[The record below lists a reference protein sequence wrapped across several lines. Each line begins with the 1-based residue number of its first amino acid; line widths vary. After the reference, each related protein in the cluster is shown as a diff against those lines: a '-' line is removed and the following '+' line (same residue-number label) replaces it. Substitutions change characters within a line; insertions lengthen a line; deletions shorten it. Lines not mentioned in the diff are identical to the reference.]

1 MSIVEKCRSEL
12 QRILAYWSTDAFYS
26 GTNRFYGRI
35 DENEVID
42 TTAPLGG
49 VLYTRILWSY
59 AAAYRLEGNAEYL
72 EMAGYA
78 YRYITTHFIDPEF
91 GGIYWSLNPDGKP
104 LDTKKQIYAL
114 AFAIY
119 GLTEYHLACYD
130 NQALVQAQQLY
141 HLIEQYSFDGD
152 KGGYLEAFNRDWSPI
167 ADLRLS
173 AKDAN
178 EKKTMNTHLH
188 VLEAYTNLYRV
199 WPDEELQSRIE
210 SLIGVF
216 QQHIISSENHHLIL
230 FFDENWN
237 PKSDIISYG
246 HDIEASWLLL
256 EAAEVIHNEK
266 LIVEVKELSVKIA
279 EASLEGAH
287 PDGSLDYEYE
297 PSQHHLIAEKHWWVQ
312 AEAVV
317 GFLNAYQLT
326 KDGKFY
332 KRFYSSWNFIE
343 NYVIDKKNGEWFW
356 GLNADYSVMKGED
369 KAGFWKCPYH
379 NSRCCIEV
387 IRRLKQ

>member
-1 MSIVEKCRSEL
+1 MDIIQKCHTEL
-12 QRILAYWSTDAFYS
+12 QHILNYWSTKVFDANAS
-26 GTNRFYGRI
+26 KFYGRI
-35 DENEVID
+35 DENEVAD
-42 TTAPLGG
+42 FTAPLGG
-49 VLYTRILWSY
+49 VLYARILWSY
-59 AAAYRLEGNAEYL
+59 AAAYRLEGKTEYL
-72 EMAGYA
+72 EMAGHA
-78 YRYITTHFIDPEF
+78 YGYLTGDFIDQQY
-91 GGIYWSLNPDGKP
+91 GGVYWSLDADGKP
-104 LDTKKQIYAL
+104 MDTKKQIYAL

-119 GLTEYHLACYD
+119 GFTEYYLACYEEA
-130 NQALVQAQQLY
+130 ALEQAQQLY
-141 HLIEQYSFDGD
+141 QLIEQYSFDEH
-152 KGGYLEAFNRDWSPI
+152 KGGYLEAFNRDWSSL

-199 WPDEELQSRIE
+199 WPDKQLRSRIE
-210 SLIGVF
+210 SLIVIF
-216 QQHIISSENHHLIL
+216 QQYIVNSKNHHLIL
-230 FFDENWN
+230 FFDEDWN

-256 EAAEVIHNEK
+256 EAAEVIHDEK

-279 EASLEGAH
+279 EASLEGIR
-287 PDGSLDYEYE
+287 PDGSLYYEYE
-297 PSQHHLIAEKHWWVQ
+297 PSHNNLVAEKHWWVQ

-326 KDGKFY
+326 NNNKFY
-332 KRFYSSWNFIE
+332 KQFYSSWNFIE
-343 NYVIDKKNGEWFW
+343 SYVIDKGNGEWFW
-356 GLNADYSVMKGED
+356 GLNADNSIMKGED

-387 IRRLKQ
+387 IRRLAK